1 MPFTVSVSISSLWAN
16 VKESNIAPFT
26 YHPLGAMMGYADP
39 KARYKID
46 QESLQTLALLGTPVD
61 VLSPLQTVSEQ
72 PGMSQRRFR
81 KAIRSA
87 IGKNNYD
94 SHIDLIMQSARV
106 ENPDYFSF
114 GKFLENLIF
123 WAAVGYVIM
132 LCYLLYWQNKT
143 FGMLFLWIIPM
154 AYFLFVET
162 FQLIISSRITDMN
175 DVMSGYCG
183 VLIGYVIYNIIP
195 PSPKAFLD
203 MDIQML
209 KVPVMIYL
217 VFIMF
222 SGLYP
227 FDWSTDPSVI
237 ARDMKIGNL
246 VPFYAYF
253 RNTNLWNIYDL
264 ASTLALF
271 VPVSLYLS
279 YTLKQND
286 KLYPTIYLI
295 TTLSGLLFGLVI
307 EASQLFSYQRVAEI
321 TDIIAFAAGGAIGTF
336 LLYYYENQIAP
347 IVNEIRFGKNLTI
360 GQQEFF

>member
-1 MPFTVSVSISSLWAN
+1 
-16 VKESNIAPFT
+16 
-26 YHPLGAMMGYADP
+26 
-39 KARYKID
+39 
-46 QESLQTLALLGTPVD
+46 
-61 VLSPLQTVSEQ
+61 
-72 PGMSQRRFR
+72 
-81 KAIRSA
+81 
-87 IGKNNYD
+87 
-94 SHIDLIMQSARV
+94 
-106 ENPDYFSF
+106 
-114 GKFLENLIF
+114 
-123 WAAVGYVIM
+123 
-132 LCYLLYWQNKT
+132 
-143 FGMLFLWIIPM
+143 M